1 VMFNAG
7 LRIGSRLGFA
17 TSFYALI

>member
-1 VMFNAG
+1 FNAG